1 MNAIRSG
8 IWINAPVER
17 CFLLSL
23 SIDLHVACA
32 RKTGEK
38 AIAGVTTGLIG
49 EGETVTFQ
57 GRHFLLRRKHTSRIE
72 LLRPYSY
79 FRDVMVSGSFKR
91 FEHDHHFA
99 AMDDGTRMR
108 DEIRFT
114 APWGVLGRVLA
125 RRHLKEFLKERNAEI
140 KRVAE
145 SEEWHKYLDGG
156 VVGRMAAMWDAPV
169 NGWNR
174 PTLVRASPEIV
185 LPHKHAS

>member
-1 MNAIRSG
+1 
-8 IWINAPVER
+8 
-17 CFLLSL
+17 
-23 SIDLHVACA
+23 
-32 RKTGEK
+32 
-38 AIAGVTTGLIG
+38 
-49 EGETVTFQ
+49 
-57 GRHFLLRRKHTSRIE
+57 
-72 LLRPYSY
+72 
-79 FRDVMVSGSFKR
+79 
-91 FEHDHHFA
+91 
-99 AMDDGTRMR
+99 MR
-108 DEIRFT
+108 DEVRFT